1 MGDEKKVVYS
11 CDGRSYEY
19 VSRILA
25 LSYAFDSPEASKAI
39 RANIIYFKNKVSLQG
54 IILAKQYIYD
64 DFISDVELP
73 DSAYVGLAFTVFSV
87 IYESKDLLQNK
98 LVKVYCAYDKEQ
110 EKLPGSFVHSISIG
124 DLVDFVGFIDSDI
137 EFDNL
142 NLSSFS
148 GISPIYAEWEEI
160 GVVQKNFASKIGIN
174 LNV

>member
-1 MGDEKKVVYS
+1 MGDGKKVVHS
-11 CDGRSYEY
+11 SDGRSYEY

-25 LSYAFDSPEASKAI
+25 LSYALDSPEASKAI
-39 RANIIYFKNKVSLQG
+39 RSNIVYFKNKVSLQG

-64 DFISDVELP
+64 GFISDVELL
-73 DSAYVGLAFTVFSV
+73 DSPYVGLAFTVFSA

-110 EKLPGSFVHSISIG
+110 EKLPGSFVHFISVG

-137 EFDNL
+137 DLGEL

-148 GISPIYAEWEEI
+148 DISPIYAEWEEI
-160 GVVQKNFASKIGIN
+160 GVVQKDFASKIGIN